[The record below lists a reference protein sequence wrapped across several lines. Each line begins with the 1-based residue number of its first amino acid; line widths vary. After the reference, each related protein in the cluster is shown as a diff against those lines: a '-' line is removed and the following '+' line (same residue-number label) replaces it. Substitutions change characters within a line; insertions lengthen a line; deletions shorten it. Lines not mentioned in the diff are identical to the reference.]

1 MAGKTQGKS
10 FPAIP
15 HSHSTQGL
23 GQATNQPRWAE
34 LRGVLREVWGDG
46 GVRGWENRGDRV
58 FLPKRKTVLC
68 YRDPKF
74 RVFFSKRKI
83 VLYYRHPKLRVFFPQ
98 RRMIAAAIPNSVFFP
113 KGKIKRL
120 FFPKGKI

>member
-1 MAGKTQGKS
+1 MGEQG
-10 FPAIP
+10 
-15 HSHSTQGL
+15 GL
-23 GQATNQPRWAE
+23 
-34 LRGVLREVWGDG
+34 
-46 GVRGWENRGDRV
+46 RV

-98 RRMIAAAIPNSVFFP
+98 RRMIAAAIPNSVIFP
-113 KGKIKRL
+113 KGKIMRL
-120 FFPKGKI
+120 FSPKGKI